1 MRKNAGDKE
10 EKEHGYFKHPYPKS
24 YNQVPFLYGSLLLS
38 QSIKQTRAVESI
50 LPHASQDMMP
60 ITRSY
65 SKGLMSERTRKGNH
79 KFGQGFLQ
87 DTSLTNQ
94 RVFKQFNVSVWRKR
108 NCDLHP
114 SHWFRDENFISGF
127 RRVGK
132 IIWPCTC
139 VSEDTL
145 LSRRLCSLKLE
156 HQAPSW
162 PLLLPSVIFSH
173 HLQWVSKLDYIS
185 TWPYEA
191 TENLGCV
198 HI

>member
-10 EKEHGYFKHPYPKS
+10 EKEHGYFKHPYSKS

-38 QSIKQTRAVESI
+38 QSIKQTRAVESYCYMQAKTWCQE
-50 LPHASQDMMP
+50 LGHTQRVWCQKEPGKGTTNLGRVFSK
-60 ITRSY
+60 TRP
-65 SKGLMSERTRKGNH
+65 
-79 KFGQGFLQ
+79 
-87 DTSLTNQ
+87 LTNQ

-127 RRVGK
+127 RGVGE

-139 VSEDTL
+139 VFEDTP

-156 HQAPSW
+156 HQAPWW
-162 PLLLPSVIFSH
+162 PLLLLSVIFSH

-185 TWPYEA
+185 TWQ
-191 TENLGCV
+191 
-198 HI
+198 